1 MSHKLTDR
9 QVKSLKK
16 HFQHKEQRQQVGEAQ
31 RQRVLDRSL
40 RRGAPPR
47 RKGWDAEDDG
57 YATREKIRRQNALD
71 LPPPAPAAVEQ
82 EPSSAALTGTVIE
95 VRSRDSLV
103 SCEGHVVRALL
114 PPGSRLVDPVM
125 RSPLAVGDRVELTPV
140 SRGEARIVHVLPRR
154 SALVRDVSDTSR
166 RDPLHK
172 GQVLAAN
179 IDQVIVVCS
188 PAAPP
193 FRPRLIDRYLV
204 AASRDALPVVV
215 CLNKVDLGVSAAVEA
230 YLAGYAGLG
239 VDALRVS
246 ALSGAGLDDL
256 RARLEGRVSLLTG
269 HSGVGKS
276 SLLNAVEPGLALR
289 VGTVTEATAGQG
301 KGRHTTSSA
310 RLVPLSLPDTFV
322 VDSPGIRAFGIGGV
336 AAREL
341 ASHFPDIASLAPG
354 CAFHDCLHRR
364 EPDCAVATGAARDSF
379 LHERLASYR
388 AMLGELA

>member
-1 MSHKLTDR
+1 VSHNLTDR

-16 HFQHKEQRQQVGEAQ
+16 HFQHKEQREQIKDARRVRAQ
-31 RQRVLDRSL
+31 DRAT
-40 RRGAPPR
+40 RRAPPR
-47 RKGWDAEDDG
+47 RKGWYADDDD
-57 YATREKIRRQNALD
+57 YSVREKIRRQNALD
-71 LPPPAPAAVEQ
+71 LPPAPPVDVEREAA
-82 EPSSAALTGTVIE
+82 PAALTGTVIE
-95 VRSRDSLV
+95 VRSGDSLV
-103 SCEGHVVRALL
+103 SCEGRVVRALL

-125 RSPLAVGDRVELTPV
+125 RSPLAVGDRVELEPV
-140 SRGEARIVHVLPRR
+140 ARGEARIAAVLARR

-179 IDQVIVVCS
+179 IDQVLVVCS

-204 AASRDALPVVV
+204 AASRDELPAVV
-215 CLNKVDLGVSAAVEA
+215 CLNKVDLGVSTEVES
-230 YLAGYAGLG
+230 YLEGYARIG
-239 VDALRVS
+239 VAALRVS
-246 ALSGAGLDDL
+246 ALAGAGLDEL
-256 RARLEGRVSLLTG
+256 RSRLGGRVSLFTG

-289 VGTVTEATAGQG
+289 VGSVTEATAGQG

-336 AAREL
+336 PAREL

-354 CAFHDCLHRR
+354 CAFHDCLHRG
-364 EPDCAVATGAARDSF
+364 EPDCAVATVAARDPF
-379 LHERLASYR
+379 LRERLASYR
-388 AMLGELA
+388 AMLGELG